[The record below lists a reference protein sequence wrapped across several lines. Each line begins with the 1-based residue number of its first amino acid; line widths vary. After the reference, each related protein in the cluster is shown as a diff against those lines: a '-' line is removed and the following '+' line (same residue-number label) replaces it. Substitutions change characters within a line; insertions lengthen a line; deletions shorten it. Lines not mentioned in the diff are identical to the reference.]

1 MPGCKSPHLTLPYC
15 VSWMF
20 LYSRLPSVRAY
31 TILRSMVNKD
41 HIYLGRLQDYYA
53 LYRLIPSYAD
63 IAALV
68 GVSKQGAV
76 KFVDRMVFAGY
87 LQKAPGGRVGPANM
101 FFARPHVGQAPAGFA
116 SPATE
121 ALGDVITIDEYLV
134 EHPSSTVLVAVSGDS
149 MIGAGIH
156 DGDFLV
162 VERKQNP
169 SIGKIVVA
177 IVDGDFTIKYLRG
190 DSRGPYLEPANADYP
205 CIYPEQSLD
214 IYGEVVGQ
222 FRKF

>member
-1 MPGCKSPHLTLPYC
+1 
-15 VSWMF
+15 
-20 LYSRLPSVRAY
+20 
-31 TILRSMVNKD
+31 MVNKD
-41 HIYLGRLQDYYA
+41 DIYLGRLQDYYA

-63 IAALV
+63 IAKLV

-76 KFVDRMVFAGY
+76 KFVDRMIFSGY
-87 LQKAPGGRVGPANM
+87 LQKAPSGRLGPANM

-121 ALGDVITIDEYLV
+121 ALGDVISIDEYLV
-134 EHPSSTVLVAVSGDS
+134 EHPSSTVLVAVQGHS
-149 MIGAGIH
+149 MIDAGIH

-162 VERKQNP
+162 VIRKNNP
-169 SIGKIVVA
+169 TMGKIVVA
-177 IVDGDFTIKYLRG
+177 IVDGDFTIKYLRS
-190 DSRGPYLEPANADYP
+190 DSRGPYLEPANREFP
-205 CIYPEQSLD
+205 NIYPQQSLD